1 MSIVKLN
8 TPIQF
13 TTLQFSKLLI
23 CRNCMISG
31 DHQIESIATLI
42 ANILSSLIVF
52 PGIRIKRNP
61 SLWVILHTNIQTKT

>member
-8 TPIQF
+8 TPIKF
-13 TTLQFSKLLI
+13 TTLQFNKLLI

-31 DHQIESIATLI
+31 DHQFESIAALI

-52 PGIRIKRNP
+52 PRG
-61 SLWVILHTNIQTKT
+61 